1 MQPSNH
7 SDLTERAARSTSA
20 NQDSPEN
27 LPARNQSADFTN
39 PGAKPECANAFVSLS
54 ANGKPKAR
62 GNHSLAG
69 HAHACSANQAAAPKT
84 RVASAFAT
92 LLLAFALAFSGFG
105 CAGIA
110 APDGASTGGNTPA
123 ASQPQDNGEVDNATD
138 SGRATIADIPAYSG
152 ALCININGGVPGF
165 TTQDEARGAFM
176 QFSELDFE
184 GRCGEAFARIGTDTV
199 SNDKRGDI
207 SSIHP
212 SGWVQR
218 KYSFVDDGMLYNRC
232 HLIAHQL
239 CGEDA
244 NERNLITGTRTFN
257 VMGMLYYEELVSDYV
272 RATGNHVLYRVT
284 PLFAA
289 NDLVARGVQME
300 AKSIE
305 DNGEAVQ
312 FNVFVHNVEPGV
324 AIDYVTGE
332 SQESADTP
340 AVASKGEGTITTA
353 AAARAAQAAGES
365 GASSSF
371 AGNASESSS
380 ARASGSGSSSNSAN
394 ASDTASSSAQQ
405 HDYILNVKNK
415 KFHLPTCSAVN
426 DIAAA
431 NRQDF
436 TGARDELIAKGYSP
450 CGICKP

>member
-7 SDLTERAARSTSA
+7 SDLTERAARSISA

-27 LPARNQSADFTN
+27 LPARNQPAGFTN
-39 PGAKPECANAFVSLS
+39 PGADPECANAFASLS
-54 ANGKPKAR
+54 ANGKLKSR
-62 GNHSLAG
+62 SNRSLAG

-84 RVASAFAT
+84 RVASAFAA

-105 CAGIA
+105 CASTA
-110 APDGASTGGNTPA
+110 APDDTSTGGNTPA
-123 ASQPQDNGEVDNATD
+123 ASQPQDNGEVDSATD
-138 SGRATIADIPAYSG
+138 SARATIADIPAYSG

-165 TTQDEARGAFM
+165 TAQDEARGAFM

-257 VMGMLYYEELVSDYV
+257 VVGMLYYEELVGDYV

-312 FNVFVHNVEPGV
+312 FNVFVYNVEPGV

-340 AVASKGEGTITTA
+340 AVASKGEATITTA

-365 GASSSF
+365 GASSST
-371 AGNASESSS
+371 GNAGESSD
-380 ARASGSGSSSNSAN
+380 AGASGSGSSSTSAN

-415 KFHLPTCSAVN
+415 KFHLRTCSAAN

-436 TGARDELIAKGYSP
+436 TGTRDELIAKGYSP
-450 CGICKP
+450 CGICNP

>member
-7 SDLTERAARSTSA
+7 LDFTERAARSTSA

-27 LPARNQSADFTN
+27 LPARNQSAGFTN
-39 PGAKPECANAFVSLS
+39 PGVGPERDNAFASLS
-54 ANGKPKAR
+54 ANGKPKMH
-62 GNHSLAG
+62 GNRSLAG

-105 CAGIA
+105 CASTA
-110 APDGASTGGNTPA
+110 APDDTSTGGNTPA
-123 ASQPQDNGEVDNATD
+123 ASQPQDNGEADGTTD
-138 SGRATIADIPAYSG
+138 SARATIADIPAYSG

-165 TTQDEARGAFM
+165 TMQDEARGAFM

-207 SSIHP
+207 SSVHP

-257 VMGMLYYEELVSDYV
+257 VIGMLYYEELVGDYV

-312 FNVFVHNVEPGV
+312 FNVFVYNVEPGV

-340 AVASKGEGTITTA
+340 AVASKGEDTITTA

-365 GASSSF
+365 GASSST
-371 AGNASESSS
+371 GNAGESSGAS
-380 ARASGSGSSSNSAN
+380 ASGSGSGSTSAN
-394 ASDTASSSAQQ
+394 ASDTASSSAEQ

-415 KFHLPTCSAVN
+415 KFHLPTCSAAN

-436 TGARDELIAKGYSP
+436 TGTRDELIAKGYSP

>member
-20 NQDSPEN
+20 NQDSLES
-27 LPARNQSADFTN
+27 LPTRNQPAGFAN
-39 PGAKPECANAFVSLS
+39 RGVGPERANAFASLFAS
-54 ANGKPKAR
+54 GKPKTC
-62 GNHSLAG
+62 GNRSLAG
-69 HAHACSANQAAAPKT
+69 HAHACHANQATAPKT
-84 RVASAFAT
+84 RVASAFAA
-92 LLLAFALAFSGFG
+92 LLLAFALTFSGFG

-110 APDGASTGGNTPA
+110 APDGTSTGGNAPA
-123 ASQPQDNGEVDNATD
+123 ASQPQNNGEVDNATD
-138 SGRATIADIPAYSG
+138 SARATIADIPAYSG

-165 TTQDEARGAFM
+165 TAQDEARGAFM

-207 SSIHP
+207 SSVHP

-257 VMGMLYYEELVSDYV
+257 VIGMLYYEELVGDYV

-312 FNVFVHNVEPGV
+312 FNVFVYNVEPGV

-332 SQESADTP
+332 SQKSANTP
-340 AVASKGEGTITTA
+340 AVASNGEGTITTA
-353 AAARAAQAAGES
+353 AAARGAQAADES
-365 GASSSF
+365 GASSSTGT
-371 AGNASESSS
+371 AGESSD
-380 ARASGSGSSSNSAN
+380 AGASGSGSGSTSAN
-394 ASDTASSSAQQ
+394 ASDTASSSAEQ

-415 KFHLPTCSAVN
+415 KFHLPTCSAAN

-436 TGARDELIAKGYSP
+436 TGTRDELIAKGYSP
-450 CGICKP
+450 CGICNP

>member
-7 SDLTERAARSTSA
+7 SDLTERAARSTGK
-20 NQDSPEN
+20 NQDSPES
-27 LPARNQSADFTN
+27 LPVRNQPVAFAD
-39 PGAKPECANAFVSLS
+39 PGADPECANAFANLF

-62 GNHSLAG
+62 GNCSLTGHFHAG
-69 HAHACSANQAAAPKT
+69 NANQAAAPKT
-84 RVASAFAT
+84 RVASAFAA
-92 LLLAFALAFSGFG
+92 LLLAFALTFSGFG
-105 CAGIA
+105 CASTA
-110 APDGASTGGNTPA
+110 APDDTSTAGNAPA
-123 ASQPQDNGEVDNATD
+123 ASQPQDNGEVDNTTD
-138 SGRATIADIPAYSG
+138 SARATIADIPAYSG

-207 SSIHP
+207 SSVHP

-257 VMGMLYYEELVSDYV
+257 VIGMLYYEELVGAYV

-312 FNVFVHNVEPGV
+312 FNVFVYNVEPGV

-365 GASSSF
+365 GASSSI
-371 AGNASESSS
+371 GNAGESSS
-380 ARASGSGSSSNSAN
+380 AGASGSGSSSTSAN
-394 ASDTASSSAQQ
+394 ASDTASSSAEQ

-436 TGARDELIAKGYSP
+436 TGTRDELIAKGYSP
-450 CGICKP
+450 CGICNP

>member
-7 SDLTERAARSTSA
+7 LDFTERAARSTSA

-27 LPARNQSADFTN
+27 LPARNQSADFAN
-39 PGAKPECANAFVSLS
+39 PGAKPKCANAFVSLS
-54 ANGKPKAR
+54 ANGKLKSR
-62 GNHSLAG
+62 SNRSLAG
-69 HAHACSANQAAAPKT
+69 HAHACSANQAAVPKT
-84 RVASAFAT
+84 RIVSAFAA
-92 LLLAFALAFSGFG
+92 LLLALALAFSGFG

-110 APDGASTGGNTPA
+110 APDGASTGGNAPA
-123 ASQPQDNGEVDNATD
+123 TSQPQDNGEVDSATD
-138 SGRATIADIPAYSG
+138 SARATIADIPAYSG

-184 GRCGEAFARIGTDTV
+184 GRCGEAFARIDTDTV

-207 SSIHP
+207 SSVHP

-257 VMGMLYYEELVSDYV
+257 VIGMLYYEELVGDYV

-312 FNVFVHNVEPGV
+312 FNVFVYNVEPGV

-340 AVASKGEGTITTA
+340 AVASKGEDTITTA

-365 GASSSF
+365 GASSST
-371 AGNASESSS
+371 GNAGESSGAS
-380 ARASGSGSSSNSAN
+380 ASGSSSGSTSAN
-394 ASDTASSSAQQ
+394 ASDTASSSAEQ
-405 HDYILNVKNK
+405 HDYILNAKNK

>member
-1 MQPSNH
+1 MQPSNRL
-7 SDLTERAARSTSA
+7 DFTGRAARSTSE
-20 NQDSPEN
+20 NQDSPES
-27 LPARNQSADFTN
+27 LPTRNQPAGFAN
-39 PGAKPECANAFVSLS
+39 RGVGPERANAFASLFAS
-54 ANGKPKAR
+54 GKPKTC
-62 GNHSLAG
+62 GNRSLAG
-69 HAHACSANQAAAPKT
+69 HAHVGGTDQAAAPKT
-84 RVASAFAT
+84 RVASAFAA
-92 LLLAFALAFSGFG
+92 LLLAFALTFSGFG
-105 CAGIA
+105 CAGTA
-110 APDGASTGGNTPA
+110 TLDGTSTGGNAPA
-123 ASQPQDNGEVDNATD
+123 ASQPQDNGEVDSATD
-138 SGRATIADIPAYSG
+138 SARATIADIPAYSG

-165 TTQDEARGAFM
+165 TAQDEARGAFM

-207 SSIHP
+207 SSVHP

-257 VMGMLYYEELVSDYV
+257 VIGMLYYEELVGAYV

-312 FNVFVHNVEPGV
+312 FNVFVYNVEPGV

-340 AVASKGEGTITTA
+340 AVASKGEDTITTA

-365 GASSSF
+365 GASSST
-371 AGNASESSS
+371 GNAGESSDAGAS
-380 ARASGSGSSSNSAN
+380 DSGSGSTSAN
-394 ASDTASSSAQQ
+394 ASDTASSSAEQ

-436 TGARDELIAKGYSP
+436 TGTRDELIAKGYSP

>member
-1 MQPSNH
+1 MQPSNRL
-7 SDLTERAARSTSA
+7 DLTGHAARSTSA

-27 LPARNQSADFTN
+27 LPARNQSADFAN

-69 HAHACSANQAAAPKT
+69 HAHVGGTDQAAAPKT
-84 RVASAFAT
+84 RVASAFAA
-92 LLLAFALAFSGFG
+92 LLLAFALTFSGFG

-110 APDGASTGGNTPA
+110 SPDGASTAGNTPA
-123 ASQPQDNGEVDNATD
+123 ASQPQNNGEADSTTD
-138 SGRATIADIPAYSG
+138 SARATIADIPAYSG

-165 TTQDEARGAFM
+165 TAQDEARGAFM

-207 SSIHP
+207 SSVHP

-257 VMGMLYYEELVSDYV
+257 VIGMLYYEELVGDYV

-312 FNVFVHNVEPGV
+312 FNVFVYNVEPGV

-365 GASSSF
+365 GASSST
-371 AGNASESSS
+371 GNASESSD
-380 ARASGSGSSSNSAN
+380 AGASGSSSGSTSAN
-394 ASDTASSSAQQ
+394 ASDTASSSAEQ

-436 TGARDELIAKGYSP
+436 TGTRDELIAKGYSP

>member
-27 LPARNQSADFTN
+27 LPARNQSAGFAN
-39 PGAKPECANAFVSLS
+39 PGVGPERANAFASLFAS
-54 ANGKPKAR
+54 GKPKTC
-62 GNHSLAG
+62 GNRSLAG
-69 HAHACSANQAAAPKT
+69 HTHACHANQATAPKT

-105 CAGIA
+105 CASTT
-110 APDGASTGGNTPA
+110 APDDTSTGGNTPA
-123 ASQPQDNGEVDNATD
+123 ASQPQDNGEVDSATD
-138 SGRATIADIPAYSG
+138 SARATIADIPAYSG

-165 TTQDEARGAFM
+165 TAQDKARGAFM

-207 SSIHP
+207 SSVHP

-239 CGEDA
+239 CGDDA

-257 VMGMLYYEELVSDYV
+257 VVGMLYYEELVGDYV

-312 FNVFVHNVEPGV
+312 FNVFVYNVEPGV

-340 AVASKGEGTITTA
+340 AVASKGEDTITTA

-365 GASSSF
+365 GASSST
-371 AGNASESSS
+371 GNAGESSD
-380 ARASGSGSSSNSAN
+380 AGASGSGSSSNSAN
-394 ASDTASSSAQQ
+394 ASDTASSSTDQ

-426 DIAAA
+426 GIAAA

-436 TGARDELIAKGYSP
+436 TGTRDELIAKGYSP

>member
-7 SDLTERAARSTSA
+7 LDFTERAARSTGE
-20 NQDSPEN
+20 NQDSPES
-27 LPARNQSADFTN
+27 LPTRNQPAGFAS
-39 PGAKPECANAFVSLS
+39 PGVGPERDNAFASLS
-54 ANGKPKAR
+54 ANGKLKMR

-84 RVASAFAT
+84 RVASAFAA
-92 LLLAFALAFSGFG
+92 LLLAFALTFSGFG
-105 CAGIA
+105 CASTA
-110 APDGASTGGNTPA
+110 APDDTSTGGNTPA
-123 ASQPQDNGEVDNATD
+123 ASQPQDNGEVDSATD
-138 SGRATIADIPAYSG
+138 SARATIADIPAYSG

-165 TTQDEARGAFM
+165 TAQDEARGAFM

-207 SSIHP
+207 SSVHP

-257 VMGMLYYEELVSDYV
+257 VIGMLYYEELVGAYV

-312 FNVFVHNVEPGV
+312 FNVFVYNVEPGV

-365 GASSSF
+365 GASSSI
-371 AGNASESSS
+371 GNAGESSS
-380 ARASGSGSSSNSAN
+380 AGASGSGSSSTSAN
-394 ASDTASSSAQQ
+394 ASDTASSSAEQ

-436 TGARDELIAKGYSP
+436 TGTRDELIAKGYSP